1 MINPKYYIFL
11 LGLTVFTQIA
21 YPQNTKY
28 TLPESVITEL
38 GRLDEAYQILDQF
51 SKNVWDNWND
61 YMDIPFL
68 FTFQNGLRVLVGHPN
83 PPSVFTPHPGLLI
96 HGLKVYL
103 DTINLSDFVVKQP
116 FICGGGPISF
126 GSFNNKHVTVI
137 DIRCSTPTSIQPL
150 SYSTAEFNILA
161 FIHELMHCFQPTV
174 VKNSY
179 NSLQI
184 NPDLNISLF
193 SDIEGQALAKAYE
206 QPNYESSIPYLK
218 DFCIARS
225 FKLKDLTL
233 DEKGSYECGEF
244 GEGEAVYSE
253 FMIIRNLKNGFTSCS
268 SIKNDTAYK
277 RFKDPDTYLKFYL
290 NMLKTSS
297 SNTLNIYDKYY
308 WYGCFQAIL
317 LQNYFPGWQKE
328 IENSKWLDQILRERL
343 LITYVDSLNSLQRFH
358 DIYHIDSLSLAH
370 GAIIS
375 KRNETYKALQD
386 MKGKV
391 YIIDLKP
398 IHQYLLSLVD
408 KSRQN
413 YELGL
418 INMFP
423 FGLGDIRI
431 DKVSI
436 SFKPVLSEVNQLYY
450 VKLIDANSK
459 KSKKP
464 YKIRY
469 ESKDNEGFYYN
480 VIVTTPLFE
489 LKAPKITIIKI
500 TNRIKFVIHSRV

>member
-1 MINPKYYIFL
+1 
-11 LGLTVFTQIA
+11 
-21 YPQNTKY
+21 
-28 TLPESVITEL
+28 
-38 GRLDEAYQILDQF
+38 
-51 SKNVWDNWND
+51 
-61 YMDIPFL
+61 
-68 FTFQNGLRVLVGHPN
+68 
-83 PPSVFTPHPGLLI
+83 
-96 HGLKVYL
+96 
-103 DTINLSDFVVKQP
+103 
-116 FICGGGPISF
+116 
-126 GSFNNKHVTVI
+126 
-137 DIRCSTPTSIQPL
+137 
-150 SYSTAEFNILA
+150 LA
-161 FIHELMHCFQPTV
+161 FIHELMHCFQPTI
-174 VKNSY
+174 VKNFY

-184 NPDLNISLF
+184 NQDLNISLF
-193 SDIEGQALAKAYE
+193 SDLEGQALAKAYE

-233 DEKGSYECGEF
+233 DEKGSYECDEF

-253 FMIIRNLKNGFTSCS
+253 FMIIQNLKNGFTSCS

-328 IENSKWLDQILRERL
+328 IENGKWLDQILRERL

-358 DIYHIDSLSLAH
+358 NIYHIDSLSIAH

-375 KRNETYKALQD
+375 KRNETYEALQD

-423 FGLGDIRI
+423 FGLGVIRI

-464 YKIRY
+464 YKIKY
-469 ESKDNEGFYYN
+469 ESKDDKGFFYN

-489 LKAPKITIIKI
+489 LKAPKITIIKS
-500 TNRIKFVIHSRV
+500 TNRTKFVIHSRV